1 MPHSP
6 RPAGGGTVAQVSPPA
21 VAGGRLRW
29 VVCALLFFAA
39 TINYIDRQV
48 IGILKP
54 TLVKEFGWQDE
65 RIYAAIVFSF
75 QLAYAIGLLL
85 AGRVMDRLGTRLG
98 FTLAVVLWSIAA
110 VAHGAADWF
119 PSLQLPTVNLDAST
133 GLSIVMLSGAAA
145 GFALARLAL
154 G

>member
-1 MPHSP
+1 MVCLSP
-6 RPAGGGTVAQVSPPA
+6 LDWARGDLRLSKGRPTNLWSPGLAASSASVNHVDVTSTPVA
-21 VAGGRLRW
+21 VATKVGHYRW
-29 VVCALLFFAA
+29 VICALLFFAA

-85 AGRVMDRLGTRLG
+85 AGRVMDRIGTRLG
-98 FTLAVVLWSIAA
+98 FAIAVVLWSIAA
-110 VAHGAADWF
+110 VGHAVADWF
-119 PSLQLPTVNLDAST
+119 P
-133 GLSIVMLSGAAA
+133 
-145 GFALARLAL
+145 
-154 G
+154 